1 MTGRQTIKKLGV
13 ILSVVSLFFA
23 ATSMAAPTVVTD
35 IAGREVT
42 VNVPVSRVMLAD
54 SRVLVALNILHPKT
68 PLKGV
73 IAWDDALIKKH
84 LT

>member
-54 SRVLVALNILHPKT
+54 SRVL
-68 PLKGV
+68 
-73 IAWDDALIKKH
+73 
-84 LT
+84 